1 MSEWIAVSRTQHAE
15 MHWQPRDGYRFAANQ
30 QIIPILSAELPK
42 LLAHYALG
50 FIQQG
55 ESYQPVALLGLAGD
69 RNLYLNHDGRW
80 LANYVP
86 SLLRGYPFS
95 MAKAENDQHVLCI
108 AQDNLVEAGQAEPL
122 FDAEGNLA
130 ERVQQTLAFLKHCEK
145 NRQATRA
152 ASRALGEAG
161 LIEPWPLT
169 LERGEDQQPL
179 TVQGL
184 FRINESAL
192 NQLEAEAFA
201 ALREHGAL
209 PLAYA
214 QLLSMSQLPQLAERA
229 RYHARQHAAQ
239 PVADSLDSL
248 FGGDEDDVLFNFDD

>member
-1 MSEWIAVSRTQHAE
+1 MSEWIAVSRTRHAE

-30 QIIPILSAELPK
+30 QIIPILSAELPR

-55 ESYQPVALLGLAGD
+55 EGYQPVALLGLAGD

-95 MAKAENDQHVLCI
+95 MTRAGSGQHVLCI
-108 AQDNLVEAGQAEPL
+108 ARDNLVETGQAEPL
-122 FDAEGNLA
+122 FDAEGNLV
-130 ERVQQTLAFLKHCEK
+130 ERVQQTLSFLKHCEK

-169 LERGEDQQPL
+169 LERGEDQPPL

-184 FRINESAL
+184 FRINESVL

-201 ALREHGAL
+201 ALREYGAL

-214 QLLSMSQLPQLAERA
+214 QLLSMSQLTQLAERA
-229 RYHARQHAAQ
+229 RYHARQHAAH
-239 PVADSLDSL
+239 PVAENLDSL
-248 FGGDEDDVLFNFDD
+248 FNSDDDDVIFDFDD